1 MRAIYLVCVK
11 RVRERV
17 MEGQEM
23 LMITMRLMMMADN

>member
-1 MRAIYLVCVK
+1 
-11 RVRERV
+11 